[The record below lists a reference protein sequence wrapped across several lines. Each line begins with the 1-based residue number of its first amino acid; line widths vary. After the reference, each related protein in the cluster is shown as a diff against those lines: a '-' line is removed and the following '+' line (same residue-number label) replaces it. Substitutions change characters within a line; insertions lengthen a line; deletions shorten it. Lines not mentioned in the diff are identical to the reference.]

1 MFLQASDK
9 EYEHN
14 KQHKKSYKKINKKKN
29 HNTSDS

>member
-1 MFLQASDK
+1 MFHQASEK

-14 KQHKKSYKKINKKKN
+14 KQHKKSYKKINLKN

>member
-14 KQHKKSYKKINKKKN
+14 KQHKKSYKKINKKKKSQ
-29 HNTSDS
+29 HKW

>member
-14 KQHKKSYKKINKKKN
+14 KQHKKSYKKINKKKSQ
-29 HNTSDS
+29 HKW